1 MQVEVLSG
9 QPCIWICIWGT
20 LADMCIW
27 RYVHLEGIRVQVVA
41 EAMRVTEVAQSG
53 NKARSGTRASDRAI
67 LKPVLKHQVEEV
79 EPAKEAKERQ
89 PEVWEEAKEMGQ
101 YLVYGA
107 STSL

>member
-41 EAMRVTEVAQSG
+41 EAMRGTEVA
-53 NKARSGTRASDRAI
+53 
-67 LKPVLKHQVEEV
+67 
-79 EPAKEAKERQ
+79 
-89 PEVWEEAKEMGQ
+89 
-101 YLVYGA
+101 
-107 STSL
+107 